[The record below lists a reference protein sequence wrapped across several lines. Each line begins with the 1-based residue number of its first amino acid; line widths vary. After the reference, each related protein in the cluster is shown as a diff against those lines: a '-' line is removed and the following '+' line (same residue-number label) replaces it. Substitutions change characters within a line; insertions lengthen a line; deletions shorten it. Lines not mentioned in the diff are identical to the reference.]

1 MMLVDKTVF
10 GNPEWKAD
18 EENTQNLVAPPV
30 QCSVNQPKSNE
41 RQVPKQ
47 LEITQSDPLY
57 AAMFLEFLGL
67 KD

>member
-1 MMLVDKTVF
+1 MF

-18 EENTQNLVAPPV
+18 EENTGDLLAPPV
-30 QCSVNQPKSNE
+30 QCSANQPKRNE

-47 LEITQSDPLY
+47 LEIIQSDPLY
-57 AAMFLEFLGL
+57 VVMFLEFLGL